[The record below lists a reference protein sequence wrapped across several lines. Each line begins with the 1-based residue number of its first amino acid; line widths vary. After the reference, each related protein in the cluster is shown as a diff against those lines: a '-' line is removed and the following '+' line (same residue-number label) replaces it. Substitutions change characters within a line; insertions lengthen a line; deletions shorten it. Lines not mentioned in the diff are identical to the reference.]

1 MRNYRAENKEALK
14 QIMRR
19 NRMPKPTRIA
29 QAVRM
34 YQPDCL
40 PHQVELLRDT
50 KTKILGLC
58 SGFGGGKSWVA
69 ARKVIQLLTLN
80 PGYDG
85 IVTEPTI
92 PLLVKIMYPELEKAF
107 TEAGFKW
114 KFNKQDKIYNVLVKG
129 KWTRVLCES
138 MENYT
143 RLIGINAA
151 WIVAD
156 EFDTTKMD
164 VALAAYHKLL
174 GRLRAGI
181 VRQFVI
187 VSTPE
192 GFRAMY
198 QIFEVDKDSQKRLIR
213 AKTTDNHHLPQDFID
228 TLRSQYPANLIDAY
242 LEGKFVNLTSGAVYK
257 SFDRE
262 LNGSKENVRPDDELI
277 IGMDFNVT
285 KMAAV
290 LYVRRQRVEKI
301 RIIDE
306 DTQDVQV
313 QKIFHDEIHAVDEF
327 VDLFDTPA
335 MIDEIMDRYP
345 DHCAAGKVWIYPDA
359 SGKSRKTVNASVSD
373 IAQLEDAGFNVEYDS
388 TNPPVKNRLIA
399 MNTLMCNS
407 LGQRHYLVNL
417 EKCPTLAKC
426 LEQQVYDLKKGE
438 PDKTAG
444 VDHMNDAAGYP
455 IAHLFPVIRPIATVP
470 TVDFY

>member
-1 MRNYRAENKEALK
+1 MRNYAAEHRALERAIAK
-14 QIMRR
+14 R
-19 NRMPKPTRIA
+19 NRPPRPTRVA
-29 QAVRM
+29 QAVRL

-80 PGYDG
+80 PGHDG

-107 TEAGFKW
+107 DEAGFRW
-114 KFNKQDKIYNVLVKG
+114 KFNKQDKIYSVLVKG
-129 KWTRVLCES
+129 KWTRVICES

-143 RLIGINAA
+143 RLIWVNAA

-156 EFDTTKMD
+156 EFDTTKQD
-164 VALAAYHKLL
+164 VAMAAYHKLL
-174 GRLRAGI
+174 GRLRAGV

-198 QIFEVDKDSQKRLIR
+198 QIFEVEKDSQKRLIR
-213 AKTTDNHHLPQDFID
+213 AKTTDNHHLPADFID

-242 LEGKFVNLTSGAVYK
+242 LNGLFVNLTSGAVYK
-257 SFDRE
+257 MFNRE
-262 LNGSKENVRPDDELI
+262 ENASTEEVQPDDTLI

-290 LYVRRQRVEKI
+290 VYVRRQRITENKEF
-301 RIIDE
+301 R
-306 DTQDVQV
+306 
-313 QKIFHDEIHAVDEF
+313 DEIHAVDEF

-335 MIDEIMDRYP
+335 MIAAIEERYP
-345 DHCAAGKVWIYPDA
+345 DHCAAGRVVVYPDS
-359 SGKSRKTVNASVSD
+359 SGKSRKTVNASSSD

-388 TNPPVKNRLIA
+388 VNPPVKDRLIA
-399 MNTLMCNS
+399 MNTMMCNS
-407 LGQRHYLVNL
+407 KGVRQYFVNL
-417 EKCPTLAKC
+417 DKCPTLAKC

-455 IAHLFPVIRPIATVP
+455 IAHLFPVIRPIAVVP

>member
-1 MRNYRAENKEALK
+1 MKDYRAEFRKVETSA
-14 QIMRR
+14 RR
-19 NRMPKPTRIA
+19 LTRMPKPTKVA
-29 QAVRM
+29 QAVRL

-107 TEAGFKW
+107 DEAGFRW

-156 EFDTTKMD
+156 EFDTTKQDIAM
-164 VALAAYHKLL
+164 AAYHKLL
-174 GRLRAGI
+174 GRLRAGN

-198 QIFEVDKDSQKRLIR
+198 QIFEVEKDSQKRLIR
-213 AKTTDNHHLPQDFID
+213 ARTTDNIHLPADFID
-228 TLRSQYPANLIDAY
+228 TLRSQYPENLINAY
-242 LEGKFVNLTSGAVYK
+242 LDGKFVNLTSGAVYK

-262 LNGSKENVRPDDELI
+262 LNGTSKETVQPDDQLI

-290 LYVRRQRVEKI
+290 VYVRRQRVELVEI
-301 RIIDE
+301 EDE
-306 DTQDVQV
+306 ETGQIQAA
-313 QKIFHDEIHAVDEF
+313 KLAHDEIHAVDEF
-327 VDLFDTPA
+327 VDLFDTPD
-335 MIDEIMDRYP
+335 MIAEIEARYP
-345 DHCAAGKVWIYPDA
+345 DHCANQAVWVYPDA
-359 SGKSRKTVNASVSD
+359 SGKSRKTVNASASD
-373 IAQLEDAGFNVEYDS
+373 IALLEDAGFYVEYDS
-388 TNPPVKNRLIA
+388 TNPPVKDRLIA
-399 MNTLMCNS
+399 MNTMMRNA
-407 LGQRHYLVNL
+407 LGQRHYFVNL
-417 EKCPTLAKC
+417 AKCPTLAKC
-426 LEQQVYDLKKGE
+426 LEQQVFNDKGE
-438 PDKTAG
+438 PDKSAG

-455 IAHLFPVIRPIATVP
+455 IAHLVPVIRPVATMPSVS
-470 TVDFY
+470 FY

>member
-1 MRNYRAENKEALK
+1 MRNYAAEHRALDRKLAK
-14 QIMRR
+14 R
-19 NRMPKPTRIA
+19 NRPPKPTRVA
-29 QAVRM
+29 QAVRL

-58 SGFGGGKSWVA
+58 SGFGGGKSWSA
-69 ARKVIQLLTLN
+69 ARKVVQLLCLN

-92 PLLVKIMYPELEKAF
+92 PLLVKIMYPELEKSF
-107 TEAGFKW
+107 DEAGLRW

-129 KWTRVLCES
+129 KWTRVICES

-156 EFDTTKMD
+156 EFDTTKQD
-164 VALAAYHKLL
+164 VAMAAYHKLL

-198 QIFEVDKDSQKRLIR
+198 QIFEVEKDSQKRLIR
-213 AKTTDNHHLPQDFID
+213 AKTTDNHHLPPDFID

-257 SFDRE
+257 MFDRE
-262 LNGSKENVRPDDELI
+262 QNASTEEVQPEDTLI

-290 LYVRRQRVEKI
+290 VYVRRQRVTEAKEF
-301 RIIDE
+301 R
-306 DTQDVQV
+306 
-313 QKIFHDEIHAVDEF
+313 DEIHAVDEF

-335 MIDEIMDRYP
+335 MIDEIEARYP
-345 DHCAAGKVWIYPDA
+345 DHCAAGKVVIYPDS
-359 SGKSRKTVNASVSD
+359 SGKSRKTVNASSSD
-373 IAQLEDAGFNVEYDS
+373 IAQLEDAGFEVEYDS
-388 TNPPVKNRLIA
+388 VNPPVKDRLIA
-399 MNTLMCNS
+399 MNTMMCNS
-407 LGQRHYLVNL
+407 KGVRQYFVNMA
-417 EKCPTLAKC
+417 KCPTLAKC

-455 IAHLFPVIRPIATVP
+455 IVHLFPVIRPIAVVP
-470 TVDFY
+470 TVNFY

>member
-1 MRNYRAENKEALK
+1 MIDHRAEFAEADRLA
-14 QIMRR
+14 RR
-19 NRMPKPTRIA
+19 LTRMPKPTRVA
-29 QAVRM
+29 QAVRVFR
-34 YQPDCL
+34 PDCL

-69 ARKVIQLLTLN
+69 ARKVVQLLTLN
-80 PGYDG
+80 PGHDG

-107 TEAGFKW
+107 DEAGLKW
-114 KFNKQDKIYNVLVKG
+114 KFNKQDKIYRVLVKG
-129 KWTRVLCES
+129 KWTRVICES

-143 RLIGINAA
+143 RLIGVNAA

-164 VALAAYHKLL
+164 VAIAAYQKLL
-174 GRLRAGI
+174 GRLRAGN

-198 QIFEVDKDSQKRLIR
+198 QIFEVEKDSQKRLIK
-213 AKTTDNHHLPQDFID
+213 AKTTDNHHLPPDFID
-228 TLRSQYPANLIDAY
+228 LLRSQYPANLIEAY
-242 LEGKFVNLTSGAVYK
+242 LNGEFVNLTSGAVYANF
-257 SFDRE
+257 SRT
-262 LNGSKENVRPDDELI
+262 ENNSTETIHPGDTLH

-285 KMAAV
+285 KMSGV
-290 LYVRRQRVEKI
+290 VYVRRNRVEVVTI
-301 RIIDE
+301 EDE
-306 DTQDVQV
+306 DTGEVQES
-313 QKIFHDEIHAVDEF
+313 KLLHEEIHAVDEL

-335 MIDEIMDRYP
+335 MIAEIEARYP
-345 DHCAAGKVWIYPDA
+345 DHCAADLVWIYPDA
-359 SGKSRKTVNASVSD
+359 SGNSRKTVNASASD
-373 IAQLEDAGFNVEYDS
+373 IALLEEAGFAVEYDAV
-388 TNPPVKNRLIA
+388 NPPVRNRLIA
-399 MNTLMCNS
+399 MNAMMRD
-407 LGQRHYLVNL
+407 GYGRRRYFVNID
-417 EKCPTLAKC
+417 KCPTLAKC
-426 LEQQVYDLKKGE
+426 LEQQVYDMKKGE

-455 IAHLFPVIRPIATVP
+455 VVRMFPVIRPVAYVENI
-470 TVDFY
+470 DFY

>member
-1 MRNYRAENKEALK
+1 MRDYRAEFRDIE
-14 QIMRR
+14 RR
-19 NRMPKPTRIA
+19 ARRKTAMPKPSKIA
-29 QAVRM
+29 QAIRM

-40 PHQVELLRDT
+40 PHQVELLNDT

-69 ARKVIQLLTLN
+69 ARKVVQLLTLN

-107 TEAGFKW
+107 DEAGFRW
-114 KFNKQDKIYNVLVKG
+114 KFNKQDKIYNVKVKG
-129 KWTRVLCES
+129 KWTRVICES

-156 EFDTTKMD
+156 EFDTTRQD
-164 VALAAYHKLL
+164 VAMAAYHKLL
-174 GRLRAGI
+174 GRLRAGL

-198 QIFEVDKDSQKRLIR
+198 QIFEMEKDSQKRLIR
-213 AKTTDNHHLPQDFID
+213 AKTTDNIHLPADFID
-228 TLRSQYPANLIDAY
+228 LLRSQYPANLIDAY
-242 LEGKFVNLTSGAVYK
+242 LNGMFVNLTSGAVYK
-257 SFDRE
+257 QFSRTD
-262 LNGSKENVRPDDELI
+262 NTSKESVQEGDTLI

-290 LYVRRQRVEKI
+290 VYVKRLMPS
-301 RIIDE
+301 IDGTYR
-306 DTQDVQV
+306 DT
-313 QKIFHDEIHAVDEF
+313 IHAVDEF
-327 VDLFDTPA
+327 VDMFDTPD
-335 MIDEIMDRYP
+335 MIREIEDRYP
-345 DHCAAGKVWIYPDA
+345 DHSGRGLIQIYPDS
-359 SGKSRKTVNASVSD
+359 SGKSRKTTDASESD
-373 IAQLEDAGFNVEYDS
+373 ISLLESAGFDVIYDS
-388 TNPPVKNRLIA
+388 VNPPVKDRLVA
-399 MNTLMCNS
+399 MNKMMCNAR
-407 LGQRHYLVNL
+407 GERHYFVNID
-417 EKCPTLAKC
+417 KCPTLAKC
-426 LEQQVYDLKKGE
+426 LEQQVFNDKGE

-455 IAHLFPVIRPIATVP
+455 IAHLYPVVRPVAVVP
-470 TVDFY
+470 DVSFY

>member
-1 MRNYRAENKEALK
+1 MRDYRAEFRDIERKA
-14 QIMRR
+14 RR
-19 NRMPKPTRIA
+19 KTSMPKPTKVA
-29 QAVRM
+29 QAVRL

-40 PHQVELLRDT
+40 PHQVELLNDT

-58 SGFGGGKSWVA
+58 SGFGGGKSWIA
-69 ARKVIQLLTLN
+69 ARKVVQLLTLN

-107 TEAGFKW
+107 NEAGFKW

-156 EFDTTKMD
+156 EFDTTRQD
-164 VALAAYHKLL
+164 VAMAAYHKLL

-198 QIFEVDKDSQKRLIR
+198 QIFEMEKDSQKRLIR
-213 AKTTDNHHLPQDFID
+213 AKTTDNHHLPPDFID
-228 TLRSQYPANLIDAY
+228 LLRSQYPANLIDAY
-242 LEGKFVNLTSGAVYK
+242 LNGLFVNLTSGAVYK
-257 SFDRE
+257 QFSRTDNASNE
-262 LNGSKENVRPDDELI
+262 TVQDDDVLI

-290 LYVRRQRVEKI
+290 VYVKRLANTDGNYNE
-301 RIIDE
+301 
-306 DTQDVQV
+306 T
-313 QKIFHDEIHAVDEF
+313 IHAVDEF
-327 VDLFDTPA
+327 VDMFDTPD
-335 MIDEIMDRYP
+335 MIREIEERYP
-345 DHCAAGKVWIYPDA
+345 DHAARGRIEIYPDS
-359 SGKSRKTVNASVSD
+359 SGKSRKTTDASESD
-373 IAQLEDAGFNVEYDS
+373 ISLLESAGFDVIYDS
-388 TNPPVKNRLIA
+388 VNPPVKDRLVA
-399 MNTLMCNS
+399 MNKMMCNAR
-407 LGQRHYLVNL
+407 GERHYFVNV

-426 LEQQVYDLKKGE
+426 LEQQVFNDKGE

-455 IAHLFPVIRPIATVP
+455 IAHLYPVVRPVAVTP
-470 TVDFY
+470 EVDFY

>member
-1 MRNYRAENKEALK
+1 MRDFRTEFMEIERKS
-14 QIMRR
+14 RR
-19 NRMPKPTRIA
+19 KTRPPRPTRIA
-29 QAVRM
+29 QAVRL

-69 ARKVIQLLTLN
+69 ARKVVQLLTLN

-107 TEAGFKW
+107 NEAGFKW
-114 KFNKQDKIYNVLVKG
+114 KFNKQDKIYNVRVKG

-143 RLIGINAA
+143 RLIGVNAA

-156 EFDTTKMD
+156 EFDTTKQD
-164 VALAAYHKLL
+164 IALAAYHKLL
-174 GRLRAGI
+174 GRLRAGN

-198 QIFEVDKDSQKRLIR
+198 QIFEMEKGSDKRLIR
-213 AKTTDNHHLPQDFID
+213 AKTTDNIHLPQDFID
-228 TLRSQYPANLIDAY
+228 LLRSQYPENLIEAY
-242 LEGKFVNLTSGAVYK
+242 LNGEFVNLTSGAVYR
-257 SFDRE
+257 SYSRTA
-262 LNGSKENVRPDDELI
+262 NGSKEEVRPDDELI

-290 LYVRRQRVEKI
+290 VYVRRQRVEI
-301 RIIDE
+301 VEIE
-306 DTQDVQV
+306 DTESGDVQTS
-313 QKIFHDEIHAVDEF
+313 KILHEEIHAVDEF
-327 VDLFDTPA
+327 VDLFDTPE
-335 MIDEIMDRYP
+335 MIEAIQERYP
-345 DHCAAGKVWIYPDA
+345 DHCDGNRIWIYPDS
-359 SGKSRKTVNASVSD
+359 SGKSRKTVDASTSD
-373 IAQLEDAGFNVEYDS
+373 IAQLEDAGFYVEYDG
-388 TNPPVKNRLIA
+388 TNPPVKDRIIA
-399 MNTLMCNS
+399 MNTMMRNS
-407 LGQRHYLVNL
+407 LGQRHYFVN
-417 EKCPTLAKC
+417 EKKCPTLAKC

-455 IAHLFPVIRPIATVP
+455 IAYLFPVVRPVAEVP
-470 TVDFY
+470 RIDLY

>member
-1 MRNYRAENKEALK
+1 MRNYAAEHRALERAIAK
-14 QIMRR
+14 R
-19 NRMPKPTRIA
+19 NRPPRPTRVA
-29 QAVRM
+29 QAVRL

-107 TEAGFKW
+107 DEAGFRW

-129 KWTRVLCES
+129 KWTRVICES

-156 EFDTTKMD
+156 EFDTTKQD

-174 GRLRAGI
+174 GRLRAGF

-198 QIFEVDKDSQKRLIR
+198 QIFEVEKDSQKRLIR
-213 AKTTDNHHLPQDFID
+213 AKTTDNHHLPADFID

-242 LEGKFVNLTSGAVYK
+242 LNGLFVNLTSGAVYK
-257 SFDRE
+257 MFNRE
-262 LNGSKENVRPDDELI
+262 ENASTEEVQPDDTLI

-290 LYVRRQRVEKI
+290 VYVRRQRVTENKEF
-301 RIIDE
+301 R
-306 DTQDVQV
+306 
-313 QKIFHDEIHAVDEF
+313 DEIHAVDEF

-335 MIDEIMDRYP
+335 MIEAIEERYP
-345 DHCAAGKVWIYPDA
+345 DHCAAGRVVVYPDS
-359 SGKSRKTVNASVSD
+359 SGKSRKTVNASSSD
-373 IAQLEDAGFNVEYDS
+373 IAQLEDAGFEVEYDS
-388 TNPPVKNRLIA
+388 VNPPVKDRLIA
-399 MNTLMCNS
+399 MNTMMCNS
-407 LGQRHYLVNL
+407 NGVRQYFVNL
-417 EKCPTLAKC
+417 DKCPTLAKC

-455 IAHLFPVIRPIATVP
+455 IAHLFPVIRPIAVVP

>member
-1 MRNYRAENKEALK
+1 MRDYRAEFRDIERKA
-14 QIMRR
+14 RR
-19 NRMPKPTRIA
+19 KTRMPKPTRVA
-29 QAVRM
+29 QAVRL
-34 YQPDCL
+34 YSPECL

-80 PGYDG
+80 PGHDG

-107 TEAGFKW
+107 SEAGFKW
-114 KFNKQDKIYNVLVKG
+114 RFNKQDKIYHVLVKG
-129 KWTRVLCES
+129 KWTRVICES

-143 RLIGINAA
+143 RLIGVNAA

-156 EFDTTKMD
+156 EFDTTKQD
-164 VALAAYHKLL
+164 VAMAAYHKLL
-174 GRLRAGI
+174 GRLRAGN

-198 QIFEVDKDSQKRLIR
+198 QIFEMEKDSQKRLIR
-213 AKTTDNHHLPQDFID
+213 ARTTDNHHLPPDFID

-242 LEGKFVNLTSGAVYK
+242 LNGLFVNLTSGAVYK
-257 SFDRE
+257 QFDRE
-262 LNGSKENVRPDDELI
+262 ENASTETVIEGEPII

-290 LYVRRQRVEKI
+290 VYVRRWDGNMEEV
-301 RIIDE
+301 
-306 DTQDVQV
+306 
-313 QKIFHDEIHAVDEF
+313 HAVDEF
-327 VDLFDTPA
+327 VDLFDTPD
-335 MIDEIMDRYP
+335 MIREIEERYP
-345 DHCAAGKVWIYPDA
+345 DQAANGLIDVYPDS
-359 SGKSRKTVNASVSD
+359 SGKSRKTSDASKSD
-373 IAQLEDAGFNVEYDS
+373 ISQLEQAGFNVIYES
-388 TNPPVKNRLIA
+388 VNPKVKDRLLA
-399 MNTLMCNS
+399 MNSLMCNS
-407 LGQRHYLVNL
+407 RGERRYFVNL
-417 EKCPTLAKC
+417 DKCPTLAKC

-455 IAHLFPVIRPIATVP
+455 IAHLYPVVRPVVEMP
-470 TVDFY
+470 TVTFY